1 MRFRIIK
8 RSRDSWARAAVI
20 ETPHGKIRTPA
31 FIPVSTK
38 ASVKTLSSEELNE
51 IGAEVLMNNTYHLML
66 KPGSRTVKKLGG
78 LHRFMHWNKAI
89 ITDSGGFQAFSLGY
103 GKETSVKKIYFPDE
117 GNSGR
122 KGSERIAKVNE
133 NGVEFRSIYD
143 NGKHLLMPEDS
154 IRIQEELGADIILV
168 LDECTSPL
176 AGYDYTKKSMELT
189 NRWALR
195 CIKAHKSKQA
205 LFGIVQGGEY
215 KDLRE
220 ESARFI
226 ASQPFGGYS
235 IGGSLGKSKKDMHR
249 ILRWVVPLLDYKKPR
264 HLLGI
269 GAVED
274 LFETIEL
281 GMDLFDCVGPTRI
294 ARVGII
300 YVSPK
305 EGGNRKNKF
314 RYRITRKE
322 FEHDEKPLDP
332 NCKCYACRNYTRA
345 YIRHLFKA
353 NEMLAYRLASIHN
366 LHFIV
371 NLVKDI
377 RKAILKG
384 TLKRMKREW
393 MS

>member
-1 MRFRIIK
+1 MNFKITK
-8 RSRDSWARAAVI
+8 KAKNSWARAGVI
-20 ETPHGKIRTPA
+20 QTPHGRINTPA

-38 ASVKTLSSEELNE
+38 ASVKTLSPEELNE
-51 IGAEVLMNNTYHLML
+51 IGVEILMNNTYHLML
-66 KPGSRTVKKLGG
+66 KPGSKTVKKLGG
-78 LHRFMHWNKAI
+78 LNKFMHWNKPT

-122 KGSERIAKVNE
+122 KGSERIAHINE
-133 NGVEFRSIYD
+133 TGVEFRSIYD
-143 NGKHLLMPEDS
+143 DSKHNLTPESS
-154 IRIQEELGADIILV
+154 IKIQEELGADIILV

-189 NRWALR
+189 NRWAIR
-195 CIKAHKSKQA
+195 CIKAHKTKQA
-205 LFGIVQGGEY
+205 LFGILQGGEY

-220 ESARFI
+220 ESARFV
-226 ASQPFGGYS
+226 ASQPFNGYS
-235 IGGSLGKSKKDMHR
+235 IGGSLGKSKKDMHN
-249 ILRWVVPLLDYKKPR
+249 ILKWVVPILDEKKPR

-269 GAVED
+269 GTVED

-305 EGGNRKNKF
+305 AGGNKRNKF
-314 RYRITRKE
+314 RYRITRKK
-322 FEHDEKPLDP
+322 FEHDKKPLDP
-332 NCKCYACRNYTRA
+332 TCKCYACRNYTRA

-366 LHFIV
+366 LYFIV

-384 TLKRMKREW
+384 TLQKMKTAW
-393 MS
+393 ME

>member
-1 MRFRIIK
+1 MNFRIIK
-8 RSRDSWARAAVI
+8 KSKNSWARAGVI
-20 ETPHGKIRTPA
+20 QTPHGRINTPA

-38 ASVKTLSSEELNE
+38 ASVKTLSPEELNDIGVE
-51 IGAEVLMNNTYHLML
+51 ILMNNTYHLML

-78 LHRFMHWNKAI
+78 LHRFMHWKKPT

-117 GNSGR
+117 GDSGR
-122 KGSERIAKVNE
+122 KGSERMAHINE

-143 NGKHLLMPEDS
+143 SSKHLLTPESS
-154 IRIQEELGADIILV
+154 IKIQEELGADIILV

-176 AGYDYTKKSMELT
+176 AGYEYTKTSMELT

-195 CIKAHKSKQA
+195 CIKAHKTKQA

-215 KDLRE
+215 RDLRE
-220 ESARFI
+220 NSAKFI
-226 ASQPFGGYS
+226 ASQPFDGYS

-249 ILRWVVPLLDYKKPR
+249 ILKWVVPLLDEKKPR

-281 GMDLFDCVGPTRI
+281 GMDMFDCVGPTRI

-300 YVSPK
+300 YVSPGG
-305 EGGNRKNKF
+305 GGNKRNKF

-322 FEHDEKPLDP
+322 FEHDKLPLEP
-332 NCKCYACRNYTRA
+332 TCKCYACRNYTRA

-366 LHFIV
+366 LYFIV
-371 NLVKDI
+371 NLVKEI
-377 RKAILKG
+377 RKSIIKG
-384 TLKRMKREW
+384 TFQKMKKKW
-393 MS
+393 MK